1 VKSPRASV
9 QRWLALAGAVVPDG
23 FKLVARK
30 TSKKNTSS
38 SYVDFKY
45 FVKKLLNLGG

>member
-23 FKLVARK
+23 FKLVASENFK
-30 TSKKNTSS
+30 KKNTSS

-45 FVKKLLNLGG
+45 FVKKIT